1 MDKNKKI
8 ITVFEGLATVVLGVL
23 IAIFGTQTLATYFG
37 ILFLISGAGF
47 LVVSIAGLAKLKTLV
62 FGAVLAFTTLVLF
75 GVVLLVEPDLLDTFI
90 RLFVYFIIALGGAL
104 LLHGIYFMI
113 KHNVIYGI
121 GQMTLGAIAIVLGV
135 LYRVVIPF
143 RTAFW
148 IVIGVVVALYGIL
161 LVVDKKKKKDILKQI
176 EAK

>member
-37 ILFLISGAGF
+37 ILFLVSGAGF
-47 LVVSIAGLAKLKTLV
+47 LVVSITGLAKLKTLV

-75 GVVLLVEPDLLDTFI
+75 GVLLLIHPELLEFFI
-90 RLFVYFIIALGGAL
+90 VLFVYFIIALGGAL
-104 LLHGIYFMI
+104 FLHGIYFMI

-121 GQMTLGAIAIVLGV
+121 GQMTLGAIAVVLGV
-135 LYRVVIPF
+135 LYLTIAGF
-143 RTAFW
+143 RAAFW
-148 IVIGVVVALYGIL
+148 VVIGVVVALYGVL
-161 LVVDKKKKKDILKQI
+161 LVVDGLSKKDILKQI
-176 EAK
+176 DAK

>member
-8 ITVFEGLATVVLGVL
+8 ITVFEGLATVVLGVV

-37 ILFLISGAGF
+37 ILFLISGVGF

-75 GVVLLVEPDLLDTFI
+75 GVLLLIHPELLEFFI
-90 RLFVYFIIALGGAL
+90 VLFVYFIIALGGAL
-104 LLHGIYFMI
+104 FLHGIYFMI
-113 KHNVIYGI
+113 KHNVVYGI
-121 GQMTLGAIAIVLGV
+121 GQMTLGAIAVVLGV
-135 LYRVVIPF
+135 LYLTISGF
-143 RTAFW
+143 RAAFW
-148 IVIGVVVALYGIL
+148 VVIGVVVALYGVL
-161 LVVDKKKKKDILKQI
+161 LVVDGLSKKDILKQI